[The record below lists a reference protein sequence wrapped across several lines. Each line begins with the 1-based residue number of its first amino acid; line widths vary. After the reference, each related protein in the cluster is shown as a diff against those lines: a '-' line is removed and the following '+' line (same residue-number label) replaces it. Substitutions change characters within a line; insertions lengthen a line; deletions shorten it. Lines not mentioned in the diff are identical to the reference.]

1 MTETTSFEA
10 MVAAYQD
17 MVYTTAVR
25 ILGNEAEAEDISQEV
40 FLKAYEH
47 FAELDQNPSAGG
59 WLRTVTRN
67 LSLNHLSRYRFR
79 WRFFSELDH
88 EEEGYDY
95 AANLPATE
103 HGLPAGEQADRQQ
116 IVETALQKLPDSQRV
131 PLALYHFEEMSYE
144 AIAAQLGVSLAKV
157 KTDIHRGRD
166 ALARRLRSQ
175 MAAETGWAQSPGTQ
189 SSATLKPPP
198 RPISMLC

>member
-10 MVAAYQD
+10 MVAAFQD

-47 FAELDQNPSAGG
+47 FAELNQNPSAGG

-79 WRFFSELDH
+79 WRFFSELDN
-88 EEEGYDY
+88 EEEGHDY

-103 HGLPAGEQADRQQ
+103 RDLPACEQADRRRLL
-116 IVETALQKLPDSQRV
+116 ESALQKLPGAQRV
-131 PLALYHFEEMSYE
+131 PLVLYHFEEMSYE
-144 AIAAQLGVSLAKV
+144 AIAAQLRVSLAKV
-157 KTDIHRGRD
+157 KTDIHRGRE

-175 MAAETGWAQSPGTQ
+175 LATEGGWSQSPALDPRGH
-189 SSATLKPPP
+189 LKSPPKP
-198 RPISMLC
+198 LSMLC